1 MLRNYCQQGR
11 KTATLTDVL
20 MAALKSRRPRDE
32 RPTPRQSAL
41 PRAVVEQI
49 VLDYRAG
56 ASTHALAERH
66 SVRRA
71 TVRDVLRRE
80 GIDPAERAH
89 RSKFTPE
96 LKLELCE
103 RFAAGATRHE
113 LAILYDVSES
123 TIKRML
129 RMTA

>member
-1 MLRNYCQQGR
+1 ML
-11 KTATLTDVL
+11 
-20 MAALKSRRPRDE
+20 E
-32 RPTPRQSAL
+32 
-41 PRAVVEQI
+41 
-49 VLDYRAG
+49 YRAG
-56 ASTHALAERH
+56 ASTHALAERY

-96 LKLELCE
+96 LKVELCE
-103 RFAAGATRHE
+103 RFAAGATRPE

-129 RMTA
+129 RQVDLPSSGADATEG